1 MNLEQLQ
8 NYDSQMKAWVAGR
21 APANTQEQLNA
32 LDARLDAAEGD
43 VATLEGQVSTIQGNV
58 SQNESD
64 IDTLQGQVASLNAL
78 GRFLGKYESLESV
91 TNPHNGDMVI
101 VGNKEYIYCIPTGE
115 SDGFWEELGD
125 VDALGN
131 RVGTLENE
139 MDAVQGVAGSAVQS
153 GSGAAGTNT
162 TTTVTKEGTN
172 LKVKVDVAGA
182 GTIGTSESATT
193 LPTTGAVVKAIN
205 ALDGSTSDPGTIANI
220 VTDVSQTNGKV
231 TVKKTTFTAI
241 TEEEINALFA

>member
-43 VATLEGQVSTIQGNV
+43 ISTIEGQVSTIQGNV
-58 SQNESD
+58 SQNTSD
-64 IDTLQGQVASLNAL
+64 IASLQGTVAGLASATHF
-78 GRFLGKYESLESV
+78 RGKVNDLADV
-91 TNPHNGDMVI
+91 RNPANGDIVI
-101 VGNKEYIYCIPTGE
+101 VGNQEYIYLIPEGASGGSWEPFGE
-115 SDGFWEELGD
+115 TSDEANRIT
-125 VDALGN
+125 ALEGRMTTVEATAN
-131 RVGTLENE
+131 S
-139 MDAVQGVAGSAVQS
+139 AVQG
-153 GSGAAGTNT
+153 GSGQNGTNT
-162 TTTVTKEGTN
+162 TATVTKEGTT
-172 LKVKVDVAGA
+172 LKVKVDVSGA
-182 GTIGTSESATT
+182 STIGTSESATT

-205 ALDGSTSDPGTIANI
+205 ALDGTSSDPGTIANI